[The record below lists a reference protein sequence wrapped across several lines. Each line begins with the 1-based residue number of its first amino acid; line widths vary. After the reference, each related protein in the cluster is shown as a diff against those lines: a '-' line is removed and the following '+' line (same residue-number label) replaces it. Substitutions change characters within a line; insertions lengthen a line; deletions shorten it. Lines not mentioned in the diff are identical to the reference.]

1 MEMDLTF
8 KNQMVTEGMFSVVI
22 TAGGNLGNKS

>member
-8 KNQMVTEGMFSVVI
+8 KNQMVTEGMFSAVI
-22 TAGGNLGNKS
+22 TAGGNLGN